1 MCSVTVVVRPH
12 TVSLLQHL
20 SSCAM
25 NVTTAATGSTKG
37 ARALLRPPVTN
48 IPSAFTKPSLWN
60 QIHCVARQITSRRP
74 PTPAQSSHI
83 LALMFFP
90 PLPPPPSPAP
100 TYHIQSVR
108 WKMGVKNGCVFQW
121 SHGDLRCS
129 LSLRD

>member
-37 ARALLRPPVTN
+37 ARALLRPQVTN

-83 LALMFFP
+83 LALMFFF
-90 PLPPPPSPAP
+90 LPPPPHR
-100 TYHIQSVR
+100 HIQFVR

-121 SHGDLRCS
+121 SHRDLQCS
-129 LSLRD
+129 LSLCD